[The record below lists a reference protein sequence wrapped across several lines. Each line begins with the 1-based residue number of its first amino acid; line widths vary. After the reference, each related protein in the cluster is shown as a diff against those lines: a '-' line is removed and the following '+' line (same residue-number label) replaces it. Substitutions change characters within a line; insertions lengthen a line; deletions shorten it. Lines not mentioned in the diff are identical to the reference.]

1 MAMFGG
7 GGLKAL
13 LDPGTALPIAAA
25 LMGGQGNQQ
34 NFSNALAAMGP
45 AMQQNQSIAF
55 LKQNRPDLYA
65 QVEAGMPVNMA
76 WQMMGEERRLK
87 AQGAKRGLS
96 PIYGK
101 KNGKT
106 VLGQLSE
113 DGTFTETQLPE
124 GFDLAPGTDRVD
136 LGTAWGIVD
145 RSGQV
150 VSTIPKENY
159 QAGFDTARGKTEGE
173 AAGNAAGALPGVR
186 GVAGLVEQQVNDLK
200 NDPYLPSML
209 GPLDSRL
216 PNVSANA
223 ARVQGRMDQLQGGAF
238 LQARQLL
245 KGGGAIT
252 DYEGKKAEAAFARM
266 NAAQSEEDYKA
277 ALDEFNAAVQ
287 DGVRKLEA
295 QAGYGGSA
303 PQAQAPA
310 AGGARRTS
318 MGVPWSMP

>member
-1 MAMFGG
+1 MAMFG

-13 LDPGTALPIAAA
+13 LDPGTALPVAAA

-45 AMQQNQSIAF
+45 AIKGNQTLAYLRENFPDIA
-55 LKQNRPDLYA
+55 KQVD
-65 QVEAGMPVNMA
+65 AGMPIEMA
-76 WQMMGEERRLK
+76 WKVASEERLK
-87 AQGAKRGLS
+87 AQSPKRGLN

-173 AAGNAAGALPGVR
+173 AAGNATGALPGVR
-186 GVAGLVEQQVNDLK
+186 GIAGMVDQQINDLK
-200 NDPYLPSML
+200 NDPYLPDML
-209 GPLDSRL
+209 GPVNSRL
-216 PNVSANA
+216 PNLSSNA
-223 ARVQGRMDQLQGGAF
+223 ARVQGRIDQLQGGAF

-252 DYEGKKAEAAFARM
+252 DYEGQKAEAAFARM
-266 NAAQSEEDYKA
+266 NTAQSVEDFNA

-287 DGVRKLEA
+287 EGVRKLET
-295 QAGYGGSA
+295 QAGYGGAA

-310 AGGARRTS
+310 AGGQRRLRYNPQT
-318 MGVPWSMP
+318 GRLE